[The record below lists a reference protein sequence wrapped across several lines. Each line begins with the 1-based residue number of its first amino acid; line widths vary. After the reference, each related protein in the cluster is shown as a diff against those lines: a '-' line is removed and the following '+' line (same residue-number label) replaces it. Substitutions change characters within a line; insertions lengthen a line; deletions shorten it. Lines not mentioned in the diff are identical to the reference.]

1 MHKKFNLAAPF
12 LSAFFLLLFC
22 PFLLAQPEN
31 KIRDAI
37 ENLTETHPL
46 RIAIFRVQP
55 TLIIGSAYDSNAF
68 STSVIEASDY
78 YGSIAPGASVV
89 LKMGYRA
96 YFVFQE
102 NVNFVFYNEQDQLN
116 DIFDTTSGM
125 FGIGSRRLLFN
136 VGGSYYNKKARINE
150 EFDQPADQQLTDVNA
165 DLSIAIRK
173 RTDVH
178 FLFRHNK
185 SLYQLDEEVPTDL
198 PITPDSETF
207 EYGAGFDEEI
217 GNVMRFA
224 AGASTGNI
232 RFLNLTSPSG
242 VVNPVS
248 DFWRSL
254 AGLEFRGNQLAG
266 RARLGFGHTESIDIT
281 GESFNDFIIDTD
293 VVYELGKR
301 LSIGGLLKRA
311 RSISGL
317 SETNFRLTTQ
327 GGVKGCAP
335 LNKRRELFVD
345 GMWVIGQN
353 DYDEKIVIEDQP
365 ITKDTFQKLESGVNF
380 VLPKNF
386 VFRFGTSY
394 QNRDSNIPTLT
405 KDRFTFNIGVALET
419 RRHRVTEVIESC
431 TPVALYE

>member
-1 MHKKFNLAAPF
+1 MHKTFNAVLPAII
-12 LSAFFLLLFC
+12 LLF
-22 PFLLAQPEN
+22 FSHLLIAQPEN

-46 RIAIFRVQP
+46 RVGIFRVQP

-68 STSVIEASDY
+68 STEDLEVSDY

-89 LKMGYRA
+89 LKLGYRA

-102 NVNFVFYNEQDQLN
+102 NVNFVFYREQDQLN
-116 DIFDTTSGM
+116 DIFDSTSGL

-136 VGGSYYNKKARINE
+136 LGGSYYNKKARINE

-165 DLSIAIRK
+165 DLSYALRK
-173 RTDVH
+173 RTGLY
-178 FLFRHNK
+178 FSYKYNK
-185 SLYQLDEEVPTDL
+185 SLYQFTEDIPTEL
-198 PITPDSETF
+198 PIPPDSETS
-207 EYGAGFDEEI
+207 EYGGGFDEEI
-217 GNVMRFA
+217 GNVIRFA
-224 AGASTGNI
+224 AGASTGKI
-232 RFLNLTSPSG
+232 RFLNLISPSG
-242 VVNPVS
+242 EVNPES
-248 DFWRSL
+248 NFWKTL
-254 AGLEFRGNQLAG
+254 AGLEFRGNKLAG
-266 RARLGFGHTESIDIT
+266 RTRFGFGHTESIDIS

-293 VVYELGKR
+293 VIYEVGKR
-301 LSIGGLLKRA
+301 LSVGGLLKRA

-317 SETNFRLTTQ
+317 SQTNFRLTTQ

-335 LNKRRELFVD
+335 LNRRRELFVD

-365 ITKDTFQKLESGVNF
+365 ITKDTFQRLESGVNF

-405 KDRFTFNIGVALET
+405 KDRFTFNIGIALEA
-419 RRHRVTEVIESC
+419 RRHRVADIIESC

>member
-1 MHKKFNLAAPF
+1 MHKKFNLAAP
-12 LSAFFLLLFC
+12 AFTALILLFFC
-22 PFLLAQPEN
+22 PLLLAQPEN

-55 TLIIGSAYDSNAF
+55 TLFIGSAYDSNAF
-68 STSVIEASDY
+68 STPDFEEPDY

-89 LKMGYRA
+89 LKLGYRA
-96 YFVFQE
+96 YFVLQE
-102 NVNFVFYNEQDQLN
+102 NVNFVFYREQDQLN
-116 DIFDTTSGM
+116 DIFDTTSVM

-165 DLSIAIRK
+165 DLSIALRK
-173 RTDVH
+173 RTGVY

-185 SLYQLDEEVPTDL
+185 ALYELDEEIPTDL
-198 PITPDSETF
+198 PIIPDSETF
-207 EYGAGFDEEI
+207 EYGAGFDEEVGKMI
-217 GNVMRFA
+217 HFA
-224 AGASTGNI
+224 AAASTGKI
-232 RFLNLTSPSG
+232 RFLNFTSPAG
-242 VVNPVS
+242 VVNPEG

-266 RARLGFGHTESIDIT
+266 RARMGFGHTEAIGFP
-281 GESFNDFIIDTD
+281 GESFDDFIVDTD
-293 VVYELGKR
+293 VIYEVGKR

-311 RSISGL
+311 RSISAL
-317 SETNFRLTTQ
+317 SQTNFRLTTQ

-345 GMWVIGQN
+345 AMWVIGEN
-353 DYDEKIVIEDQP
+353 DYDEKMIIEDQP
-365 ITKDTFQKLESGVNF
+365 ITKDTFQRLESGVNF

-386 VFRFGTSY
+386 VFRLGTSY

-405 KDRFTFNIGVALET
+405 KDRFTFNVGIALEA
-419 RRHRVTEVIESC
+419 RRHRITEVIESC

>member
-1 MHKKFNLAAPF
+1 MHKKFKAVLPV
-12 LSAFFLLLFC
+12 LFLLF
-22 PFLLAQPEN
+22 FSHLLIAQPEN
-31 KIRDAI
+31 KIHDAL

-55 TLIIGSAYDSNAF
+55 RLIIGSAYDSNAF
-68 STSVIEASDY
+68 STTDFEESDY

-89 LKMGYRA
+89 LKLGYRA

-102 NVNFVFYNEQDQLN
+102 NVNFLFYKEQDQLN
-116 DIFDTTSGM
+116 DTFDTTSGM

-150 EFDQPADQQLTDVNA
+150 EFDQPAKQQLTDVNA
-165 DLSIAIRK
+165 ELAFALRK
-173 RTDVH
+173 RTGIY
-178 FLFRHNK
+178 FLFKRNK
-185 SLYQLDEEVPTDL
+185 SLYQLDEQIPTDL
-198 PITPDSETF
+198 PIIPDSETT

-217 GNVMRFA
+217 GNMIRFA
-224 AGASTGNI
+224 AGASTGKI
-232 RFLNLTSPSG
+232 RFLNLISPNA
-242 VVNPVS
+242 VANPES
-248 DFWRSL
+248 DFWKSL
-254 AGLEFRGNQLAG
+254 AGLEFRGSQLAG
-266 RARLGFGHTESIDIT
+266 RARLGFGQTESIDIN

-293 VVYELGKR
+293 VIYELGKR

-311 RSISGL
+311 RNISGL
-317 SETNFRLTTQ
+317 SQTNFRLTTQ

-335 LNKRRELFVD
+335 LNRRRELFVD
-345 GMWVIGQN
+345 GMWIIGQN

-365 ITKDTFQKLESGVNF
+365 IIKDTFQRLESGLNF

-394 QNRDSNIPTLT
+394 QNRDSNIPSLT
-405 KDRFTFNIGVALET
+405 KDRFIFNIGIALEA
-419 RRHRVTEVIESC
+419 RRHRLTDVIESC